1 MLYTSIPDFCN
12 QFKQQADSAQ
22 SVEAYFNEVM
32 SIFPTN
38 SLQENEF
45 ILAFL
50 TELFHYHPEYF
61 GYIFNFLSNNY
72 EYIFNQKHFGNSFNN
87 FILKAAWHISF
98 EAKSNNNEEL
108 RSYFLNTLR
117 SMAEHLAI
125 IIPLNP
131 IECFNNAISDCNLML
146 QNSELSNAFT
156 LYFFNKITQSRP
168 DLLQYVARSNEPVYE
183 SFKKL
188 IAPIPK
194 KAAIKPKPPTSIRS
208 RRSYNSY
215 NPYSPFTKSINT
227 PPRRST
233 DKPTYTKIG
242 KNNFKMTKH

>member
-1 MLYTSIPDFCN
+1 MFYKSMDDFCN

-22 SVEAYFNEVM
+22 SVEEYFNEVTR
-32 SIFPTN
+32 IFPTN

-61 GYIFNFLSNNY
+61 GYIFNFLSDKN

-87 FILKAAWHISF
+87 FILKAAWNISF
-98 EAKSNNNEEL
+98 EAKSNDNEQA
-108 RSYFLNTLR
+108 RSHFLNTLR
-117 SMAEHLAI
+117 SMAENLAV

-131 IECFNNAISDCNLML
+131 VECFNNAISDCSLML
-146 QNSELSNAFT
+146 QNNELSNAFT

-168 DLLQYVARSNEPVYE
+168 DLLQYVAQSNEPVYE

-188 IAPIPK
+188 IATIPQ
-194 KAAIKPKPPTSIRS
+194 KAAIKPPTSIRTT
-208 RRSYNSY
+208 RSYNSY
-215 NPYSPFTKSINT
+215 NPYSPFTKSSDT

-242 KNNFKMTKH
+242 KNNFKMT